1 MSDTPQLVPEPPRRH
16 RICRWSRALGIILIV
31 GVVFYGVCTI
41 PAVQSLLVK
50 PLTISEQP
58 QSSDVVIVL
67 GGGLKKD
74 GSVGPIVQQRIQ
86 KGVELAKVP
95 FAPAILM
102 SGGPVKG
109 KKFIES
115 EEMLTFTEKSEKLLG
130 IALFWEPFSTSTHE
144 NAVYSKYKMA
154 EQHWNT
160 ALLVTSEFHSKRA
173 CAVFRK
179 LSFSVTCIAAPEKVS
194 SSWERL
200 KLTKSI
206 WREYGAT
213 IYYKLLGY
221 I

>member
-1 MSDTPQLVPEPPRRH
+1 MPELPQLVPSIQQHH
-16 RICRWSRALGIILIV
+16 RLRRWSRYIGIVLICVVALYGI
-31 GVVFYGVCTI
+31 CTFPFI
-41 PAVQSLLVK
+41 QAFLVK

-58 QSSDVVIVL
+58 KYSDVVIVL

-74 GSVGPIVQQRIQ
+74 GTVGPIVRQRIQ
-86 KGVELAKVP
+86 KGMELAQVP
-95 FAPAILM
+95 FAPALLM

-109 KKFIES
+109 KQFIES
-115 EEMLTFTEKSEKLLG
+115 EAMLIFAEKNETTLG
-130 IALFWEPFSTSTHE
+130 VALFSEPFSTSTHE

-173 CAVFRK
+173 CNVFRK
-179 LSFSVTCIAAPEKVS
+179 LSYSVTCIAAPERVATL
-194 SSWERL
+194 WERL
-200 KLTKSI
+200 KLTKAI
-206 WREYGAT
+206 FREYGAT